1 MTLASTRRA
10 LLAAAA
16 LLPLARPA
24 LAQAFPTRPIRFI
37 CPFPAG
43 GIVDV
48 VMRTHTE
55 ELAAEL
61 GQPVVIDVRTGA
73 GGLIGSQQLVQAPAD
88 GHTWLMASLGNIVA
102 PILTPSGFHPV
113 ESVQGLSL
121 VSQSVSMLVVRGETP
136 ARSVQ
141 ELAALAKAR
150 PGQLNYLRAGNGSF
164 AHMSMELMQRVMGFQ
179 VTAVDYRGLPPGILD
194 MLAGRLDIAVLSSG
208 LVKQH
213 ISEGRMRALAAIG
226 ATRSPDFPDVP
237 TLTEL
242 GFAEANM
249 DSWYIAIAP
258 RGLPAPVLAR
268 IHAAYTK
275 VLSMPAVQQKLRAV
289 GTIPAATLPPAAD
302 VQAMLAAEY
311 AKFDRLIRDAN
322 IRAS

>member
-1 MTLASTRRA
+1 M
-10 LLAAAA
+10 
-16 LLPLARPA
+16 
-24 LAQAFPTRPIRFI
+24 
-37 CPFPAG
+37 
-43 GIVDV
+43 
-48 VMRTHTE
+48 
-55 ELAAEL
+55 
-61 GQPVVIDVRTGA
+61 
-73 GGLIGSQQLVQAPAD
+73 
-88 GHTWLMASLGNIVA
+88 
-102 PILTPSGFHPV
+102 
-113 ESVQGLSL
+113 
-121 VSQSVSMLVVRGETP
+121 RGETP

-164 AHMSMELMQRVMGFQ
+164 AHMSMELIQRVMGFQ